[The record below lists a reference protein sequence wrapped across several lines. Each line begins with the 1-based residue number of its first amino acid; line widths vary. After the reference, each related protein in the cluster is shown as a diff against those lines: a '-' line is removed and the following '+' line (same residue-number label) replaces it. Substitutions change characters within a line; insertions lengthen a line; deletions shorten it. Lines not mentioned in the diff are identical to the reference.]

1 MYRLVQAGL
10 FAPAV
15 LFTSAFQWMAV
26 FAVVPMLL
34 YNGQRGRGCKALF
47 YAVYPAHI
55 YLLYALSWWVAE
67 AGDFPVNP
75 A

>member
-1 MYRLVQAGL
+1 
-10 FAPAV
+10 
-15 LFTSAFQWMAV
+15 
-26 FAVVPMLL
+26 MLL